1 MSPAKAD
8 TSITTETASTDQK
21 TFSTI
26 IGNELG
32 RAIIN
37 NELDGPTKIV
47 DKVMAKYKAN
57 FDALIAE
64 MAVAMADTRKCDS
77 VWTTKDP
84 AGKDYYEPFMRIV
97 SSVLDIAR
105 GKLSNEVLF
114 PGLQKGYAWDLSFHN
129 REVQDLFG
137 KTESERLIKPDGIG
151 MLRLKSPG
159 ENEHVHWADIHMIYE
174 AKKDSMS
181 PGINQAA
188 TYARQIFSHQA
199 NRTLVHALLHQC
211 PNQVYLVR
219 YDRGGCTI
227 LGDSMDISETSGQMD
242 FAKTL
247 VALLLLPPL
256 YAGIDET
263 MSPDGLTFTL
273 HNHVCDVESTLTYR
287 ECLRGHSTR
296 AYLAKVRETRLINR
310 SSEGIEYGTV
320 ELSNCVAADDRGGGE
335 TCEGRMNEQRCSS
348 MVDPV
353 VENTQS
359 EAPPSRLSPVQGK
372 GESEATKSSYSN
384 PVVLQS
390 NSRDHHEGHEFPS
403 SGVKRRA
410 EYADKES
417 TKPTKKRKKAKTAED
432 AEGAE
437 GAEGAGGAEGSNLLN
452 AVRTVRGKEWNA
464 LFVPVDNFNE
474 KNMDKS
480 FIVKESY
487 VMDFG
492 VASHD
497 REGGAI
503 QIIREARKLVK
514 NMMVGDGLA
523 TIDDEDPLLV
533 SLCDYGSRIPVKGVG
548 HINYTRGAHNTNEGL
563 HVIGNDT
570 RQSDSATIQ
579 NSGKTGQELRDSTA
593 NGPSEKTSPVNITTR
608 LLDEVEEKENR
619 TLVRQIIYSVG
630 RPLTKSTGPR
640 ELMGAIRGILY
651 G

>member
-1 MSPAKAD
+1 M
-8 TSITTETASTDQK
+8 
-21 TFSTI
+21 
-26 IGNELG
+26 LG
-32 RAIIN
+32 
-37 NELDGPTKIV
+37 LS
-47 DKVMAKYKAN
+47 
-57 FDALIAE
+57 AL
-64 MAVAMADTRKCDS
+64 
-77 VWTTKDP
+77 
-84 AGKDYYEPFMRIV
+84 
-97 SSVLDIAR
+97 
-105 GKLSNEVLF
+105 
-114 PGLQKGYAWDLSFHN
+114 
-129 REVQDLFG
+129 
-137 KTESERLIKPDGIG
+137 
-151 MLRLKSPG
+151 G

-188 TYARQIFSHQA
+188 TYVRQIFSHQA
-199 NRTLVHALLHQC
+199 NHTLVHALLHQC

-296 AYLAKVRETRLINR
+296 AYLTKVRETRQINR
-310 SSEGIEYGTV
+310 SPEGIEYGIV
-320 ELSNCVAADDRGGGE
+320 ELSNCVAADDRSGGE
-335 TCEGRMNEQRCSS
+335 TYEGRMNEQRYSN

-353 VENTQS
+353 VEDIQA
-359 EAPPSRLSPVQGK
+359 EASPLRLSPIQEK
-372 GESEATKSSYSN
+372 GESEATKSSYYE

-390 NSRDHHEGHEFPS
+390 NNRDRHEGHEFPS
-403 SGVKRRA
+403 SGTKRRA
-410 EYADKES
+410 EYVGKEPA
-417 TKPTKKRKKAKTAED
+417 KPVKKQKKATTV
-432 AEGAE
+432 EGAE
-437 GAEGAGGAEGSNLLN
+437 GAVEAEGSNLLHV
-452 AVRTVRGKEWNA
+452 VRAVRGKEWNA

-503 QIIREARKLVK
+503 QIIREARDSVRKT
-514 NMMVGDGLA
+514 MVGDDQANIYG
-523 TIDDEDPLLV
+523 EDPLLA
-533 SLCDYGSRIPVKGVG
+533 SLCDYGSRLPVKGVG
-548 HINYTRGAHNTNEGL
+548 HVKYTRNINERA
-563 HVIGNDT
+563 IGNDT
-570 RQSDSATIQ
+570 QQGDRASAQ
-579 NSGKTGQELRDSTA
+579 NREENGQELRDKMA
-593 NGPSEKTSPVNITTR
+593 DKPVEKTSPTNITTR
-608 LLDEVEEKENR
+608 LLDEAEEKEHR

-630 RPLTKSTGPR
+630 RPLIKSTGPR
-640 ELMGAIRGILY
+640 ELMGAISGILY
-651 G
+651 GE